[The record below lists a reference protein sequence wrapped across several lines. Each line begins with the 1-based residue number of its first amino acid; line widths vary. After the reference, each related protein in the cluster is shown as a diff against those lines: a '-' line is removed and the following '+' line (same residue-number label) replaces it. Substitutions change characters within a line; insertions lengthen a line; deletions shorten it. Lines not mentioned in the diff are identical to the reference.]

1 MPEFCHLHCHTQ
13 YSLLD
18 GASHLGPLMDKAKA
32 DGQKG
37 LAMTDHGNMFG
48 AFKFVSEAKK
58 RDLKAII
65 GCEFYLVEDRHVKSF
80 QKSLGQRDV
89 RYHQLLLAKNAQGY
103 INLSKLCSLGY
114 IDGLYGKFPRID
126 KELILQYHEGLIA
139 TSCCL
144 AAEIPRAIQ
153 SGNLELAET
162 KLKWWLDL
170 FGEDFYIE
178 IMRHRGLEKLDHGD
192 MSQEDV
198 NQQLL
203 KFAAKY
209 NIKTIVT
216 NDAHYVDEDDWK
228 MHEILLC
235 VNTGTK
241 LVDENRFQFSSSD
254 YYLKTQ
260 QEMIEIFKDIPHA
273 LDNTVEIL
281 DKIETPDLERDIL
294 LPNFPLPSGFNNQ
307 PDYLRHLVYEGAKQ
321 KYGEISE
328 KVRERIDHELN
339 IIKSMGFDG
348 YFLIVQ
354 DFIKAAREIGVSV
367 GPGRGSAAG
376 SAVAY
381 CLTITNVDPL
391 KYNLLFERFLN
402 PERISM
408 PDIDIDFDDE
418 GRQKVIDWVVDKYGK
433 NQVAQIITFGTM
445 AARSSIKDVGRV
457 MSLPLDETS
466 RIANLVPSR
475 PGTKLRKIFGR
486 NKDELKK
493 EWQGDDFSN
502 IQKLLEVE
510 KQKDLEGDVVK
521 IAQQVEGTVR
531 NVGIHAA
538 GVIIAPD
545 DITQYIP
552 VCTSKESDL
561 LVTQFDGSIVE
572 DAGMLKMDFLGLK
585 TLSIIKDCIEN
596 IVKRHGEKA
605 RIDVDEI
612 PLNDEMTFELFQR
625 GDMIG
630 IFQFESDGMRKYLKE
645 LKPTGIEDLIAMNAL
660 YRPGPMDYIPSF
672 IKRKHG
678 QEKVEYPHEWLE
690 EMLKPTH
697 GIMVYQEQIM
707 QTAQI
712 MADYTLGKADMLRR
726 AMGKKKIK
734 EMEKH
739 REIFKEGAGNK
750 GVDEEKANEIFDIM
764 EKFAAY
770 GFNRS
775 HAAAYSLV
783 AYQTAYLK
791 AHYPAE
797 FMASVLTHNKQNI
810 EKLNFFL
817 RESKR
822 MGIQVLGP
830 DINESDL
837 NFIVNANGAI
847 RFGLSALKGVGEGP
861 VSEILQNREKDGGFE
876 SIYDMCRRLNL
887 RTVNK
892 KCLESLVY
900 GGALDTFEGVERS
913 QYFAESGKYDTAL
926 EHALKYGQMYQNQK
940 QSMQNSLFGDLTN
953 EFLDEPPLP
962 NVANWSKI
970 EKLKKEKEV
979 TGIFISG
986 HPLDEYRIEMSTYTT
1001 CTLEESKNI
1010 KDTALK
1016 LAGLV
1021 TDCFHGTN
1029 QRGNGYCKFT
1039 LQDYDGTE
1047 TYSLYGENYNKYNSL
1062 IISGAVLFVEGQYS
1076 RGYNSD
1082 NYFFRLSNVRLL
1094 ETIGDAFTKSITLE
1108 VPIQRLNGTITEAL
1122 SSLISNKNGN
1132 HTLKLLVKDDEN
1144 LADVTFITK
1153 KGKVNINSEF
1163 IDEIER
1169 IGLRYKIN

>member
-18 GASHLGPLMDKAKA
+18 GASHLGPLMDKAKE
-32 DGQKG
+32 DGQRG

-65 GCEFYLVEDRHVKSF
+65 GCEFYLVEDRHIKSF
-80 QKSLGQRDV
+80 QKSLGQRDI

-178 IMRHRGLEKLDHGD
+178 IMRHRGLERLDNSD

-203 KFAAKY
+203 KFASKY
-209 NIKTIVT
+209 NIKTIVS
-216 NDAHYVDEDDWK
+216 NDAHYVNEEDWK

-241 LVDENRFQFSSSD
+241 LIDENRFQFSSSD

-260 QEMIEIFKDIPHA
+260 QEMIDIFKDIPEA
-273 LDNTVEIL
+273 VDNTMEIL
-281 DKIETPDLERDIL
+281 GKVETPDLERDIL
-294 LPNFPLPSGFNNQ
+294 LPNFPLPNGFDNQ
-307 PDYLRHLVYEGAKQ
+307 PDYLKHLVYEGAKE
-321 KYGEISE
+321 KYGELTAQISE
-328 KVRERIDHELN
+328 RLDYELS

-433 NQVAQIITFGTM
+433 TQVAQIITFGTM
-445 AARSSIKDVGRV
+445 AAKSSIRDVGRV

-486 NKDELKK
+486 NKDELRK
-493 EWQGDDFSN
+493 EWQGDGLSN
-502 IQKLLEVE
+502 INKLLDVE

-521 IAQQVEGTVR
+521 IAQKVEGTVR

-585 TLSIIKDCIEN
+585 TLSIIKDCLNN
-596 IVKRHGEKA
+596 IVKRHGEEA
-605 RIDVDEI
+605 GFDIDEI
-612 PLNDEMTFELFQR
+612 PLDDEKTFELFQR

-630 IFQFESDGMRKYLKE
+630 IFQFESDGMRKYLRD

-672 IKRKHG
+672 VKRKHG

-690 EMLKPTH
+690 EILQPTY

-739 REIFKEGAGNK
+739 REIFKEGAGKK
-750 GVDEEKANEIFDIM
+750 GVDETKANEIFDIM

-822 MGIQVLGP
+822 MGIPVLGP
-830 DINESDL
+830 DVNESDL

-861 VSEILQNREKDGGFE
+861 VSEILENRQSDGPFN
-876 SIYDMCRRLNL
+876 SIFDMCRRLNL

-900 GGALDTFEGVERS
+900 GGALYTFE
-913 QYFAESGKYDTAL
+913 
-926 EHALKYGQMYQNQK
+926 
-940 QSMQNSLFGDLTN
+940 
-953 EFLDEPPLP
+953 
-962 NVANWSKI
+962 
-970 EKLKKEKEV
+970 
-979 TGIFISG
+979 
-986 HPLDEYRIEMSTYTT
+986 
-1001 CTLEESKNI
+1001 
-1010 KDTALK
+1010 
-1016 LAGLV
+1016 
-1021 TDCFHGTN
+1021 
-1029 QRGNGYCKFT
+1029 
-1039 LQDYDGTE
+1039 
-1047 TYSLYGENYNKYNSL
+1047 
-1062 IISGAVLFVEGQYS
+1062 
-1076 RGYNSD
+1076 
-1082 NYFFRLSNVRLL
+1082 
-1094 ETIGDAFTKSITLE
+1094 
-1108 VPIQRLNGTITEAL
+1108 
-1122 SSLISNKNGN
+1122 
-1132 HTLKLLVKDDEN
+1132 
-1144 LADVTFITK
+1144 
-1153 KGKVNINSEF
+1153 
-1163 IDEIER
+1163 
-1169 IGLRYKIN
+1169 

>member
-18 GASHLGPLMDKAKA
+18 GASHLEPLMDKAKA

-58 RDLKAII
+58 RHLKAII
-65 GCEFYLVEDRHVKSF
+65 GCEFYLVEDRHKKSF
-80 QKSLGQRDV
+80 QKSLGLRDV

-114 IDGLYGKFPRID
+114 IEGIYGKFPRID
-126 KELILQYHEGLIA
+126 KELVIQYHEGLIA

-153 SGNLELAET
+153 TGNLELAEQ
-162 KLKWWLDL
+162 KLRWWLDL

-178 IMRHRGLEKLDHGD
+178 IMRHRGLETLRNTD

-198 NQQLL
+198 NQHLL
-203 KFAAKY
+203 KMAAKY
-209 NIKTIVT
+209 EIKTIVS
-216 NDAHYVDEDDWK
+216 NDAHYVNEEDSK
-228 MHEILLC
+228 AHEILLC
-235 VNTGTK
+235 VNTGSK
-241 LVDENRFQFSSSD
+241 LNDENRFQFSSSD
-254 YYLKTQ
+254 YYLKSQ
-260 QEMIEIFKDIPHA
+260 QEMTDIFKDIPEA
-273 LDNTVEIL
+273 VYNTIEVM
-281 DKIETPDLERDIL
+281 DKIETPELTRDIL
-294 LPNFPLPSGFNNQ
+294 LPNFPLPTGFSSQ
-307 PDYLRHLVYEGAKQ
+307 AEYLRHLVYEGAKI
-321 KYGEISE
+321 KYKEITE
-328 KVRERIDHELN
+328 VVRERLDYELN

-354 DFIKAAREIGVSV
+354 DFIKAARKIGVSV

-376 SAVAY
+376 SAVAFA
-381 CLTITNVDPL
+381 LTITNVDPI

-418 GRQKVIDWVVDKYGK
+418 GRQKVIDWVVEKYGK
-433 NQVAQIITFGTM
+433 TQVAQIITFGTM
-445 AARSSIKDVGRV
+445 AAKSSIKDVGRV
-457 MSLPLDETS
+457 MSLPLDQTS

-475 PGTKLRKIFGR
+475 PGTKLKNIFG
-486 NKDELKK
+486 NTKEELKK
-493 EWQGDDFSN
+493 NWQGDDYSN
-502 IQKLLEVE
+502 VQKLLEVE

-521 IAQQVEGTVR
+521 IAQRMEGTVR

-552 VCTSKESDL
+552 VCTSKESNL

-596 IVKRHGEKA
+596 IVKRHGESS
-605 RIDVDEI
+605 RIDVDKI
-612 PLNDEMTFELFQR
+612 PLEDELTFELFQR

-630 IFQFESDGMRKYLKE
+630 VFQFESDGMRKYLRD

-690 EMLKPTH
+690 EILKPTH

-712 MADYTLGKADMLRR
+712 MAGYTLGKADMLRR
-726 AMGKKKIK
+726 AMGKKKLK

-739 REIFKEGAGNK
+739 REIFKEGASKKGIPENTANK
-750 GVDEEKANEIFDIM
+750 IFDIM

-783 AYQTAYLK
+783 AFHTAYLK

-797 FMASVLTHNKQNI
+797 FMASVLTRNKQNI

-822 MGIQVLGP
+822 MGIKVLGP
-830 DINESDL
+830 NINESDL
-837 NFIVNANGAI
+837 HFIVNANGAI

-861 VSEILQNREKDGGFE
+861 VTEILSGRVKGGDFT
-876 SIYDMCRRLNL
+876 SIFDMCRRLNL
-887 RTVNK
+887 RTINK
-892 KCLESLVY
+892 KCLESLAY
-900 GGALDTFEGVERS
+900 GGAFDVFGGVDRS
-913 QYFAESGKYDTAL
+913 QYFAPSGKFGTAL
-926 EHALKYGQMYQNQK
+926 EHALKYGNLYQNQQ

-953 EFLDEPPLP
+953 EFLDEPALP
-962 NVANWSKI
+962 KVDKWSKI
-970 EKLKKEKEV
+970 ETLKKEKDV

-986 HPLDEYRIEMSTYTT
+986 HPLDEYRIEISTYTT
-1001 CTLEESKNI
+1001 CTIEDSKSR
-1010 KDTALK
+1010 KDTPLK
-1016 LAGLV
+1016 LAGLI
-1021 TDCFHGTN
+1021 TECFHGTN
-1029 QRGNGYCKFT
+1029 QKGNGYCKFT
-1039 LQDYDGTE
+1039 LQDYDGSE
-1047 TYSLYGENYNKYNSL
+1047 SYSLYGENYNKFNSL
-1062 IISGAVLFVEGQYS
+1062 AITGAVVFLEGAYS

-1082 NYFFRLSNVRLL
+1082 NYYFRLNNIRLL
-1094 ETIGDAFTKSITLE
+1094 ESIGVALTKLITLE
-1108 VPIQRLNGTITEAL
+1108 IPIQNLNSKLTESL
-1122 SSLISNKNGN
+1122 SKLISENKGN
-1132 HTLKLLVKDDEN
+1132 HLLKFCVIDPDKN
-1144 LADVTFITK
+1144 VDVIFVPE
-1153 KGKVNINSEF
+1153 KGKVNINSEL
-1163 IDEIER
+1163 IDKIER
-1169 IGLRYKIN
+1169 LGLRYKIN

>member
-1 MPEFCHLHCHTQ
+1 MPEFCHLHCHTHF
-13 YSLLD
+13 SLLD

-65 GCEFYLVEDRHVKSF
+65 GCEFYLVEDRHIKSF

-114 IDGLYGKFPRID
+114 IDGQYGKFPRID
-126 KELILQYHEGLIA
+126 KELVLQYHEGLIA

-153 SGNLELAET
+153 SGNLELAEE

-170 FGEDFYIE
+170 FQEDFYIE
-178 IMRHRGLEKLDHGD
+178 IMRHRGLEKLNNTDL
-192 MSQEDV
+192 SQEDV

-209 NIKTIVT
+209 NIKTIVS
-216 NDAHYVDEDDWK
+216 NDAHYVNEEDWK

-241 LVDENRFQFSSSD
+241 LIDENRFQFSSSD
-254 YYLKTQ
+254 YYLKSQ
-260 QEMIEIFKDIPHA
+260 QEMVDIFKDIPEA
-273 LDNTVEIL
+273 VANTMEIL
-281 DKIETPDLERDIL
+281 DKIETPELERDIL
-294 LPNFPLPSGFNNQ
+294 LPNFPLPSGFDNQ
-307 PDYLRHLVYEGAKQ
+307 SDYLRFLVYEGAKI
-321 KYGEISE
+321 KYGEIRSI
-328 KVRERIDHELN
+328 VRERIDHELN

-376 SAVAY
+376 SAVAF
-381 CLTITNVDPL
+381 CLTITNVDPI

-445 AARSSIKDVGRV
+445 AAKSSIKDVGRV

-466 RIANLVPSR
+466 KIANLVPSR
-475 PGTKLRKIFGR
+475 PGTKLRKIFGS

-493 EWQGDDFSN
+493 DWQGDDLSN
-502 IQKLLEVE
+502 INKLLDVE

-521 IAQQVEGTVR
+521 IAQKLEGTVR

-596 IVKRHGEKA
+596 IVKRHGESS

-612 PLNDEMTFELFQR
+612 PLDDELTFELFQR

-630 IFQFESDGMRKYLKE
+630 VFQFESDGMRKYLRE

-672 IKRKHG
+672 VKRKHG

-690 EMLKPTH
+690 DILKPTY

-739 REIFKEGAGNK
+739 REIFKEGAGKK
-750 GVDEEKANEIFDIM
+750 GVAESQANEIFDIM

-783 AYQTAYLK
+783 AYHTAYLK

-797 FMASVLTHNKQNI
+797 FMSSVLTHNKQNI

-822 MGIQVLGP
+822 MGIPVLGP

-861 VSEILQNREKDGGFE
+861 VSEILANRITDGPFN

-900 GGALDTFEGVERS
+900 GGALDTFQGVERS

-926 EHALKYGQMYQNQK
+926 EHALKYGNLYQSQK
-940 QSMQNSLFGDLTN
+940 QSMQNSLFGDMTN

-962 NVANWSKI
+962 QVQKWSKI
-970 EKLKKEKEV
+970 EKLKKEKDV

-1001 CTLEESKNI
+1001 CTLEDSKI
-1010 KDTALK
+1010 RMDTALK

-1047 TYSLYGENYNKYNSL
+1047 SYSLYGENYNKFNSL
-1062 IISGAVLFVEGQYS
+1062 IITGAVLFIEGQYS

-1082 NYFFRLSNVRLL
+1082 NYFFRLANVKLL
-1094 ETIGDAFTKSITLE
+1094 ETIGVALTKSITLE
-1108 VPIQRLNGTITEAL
+1108 MPLLNLNNKITESL
-1122 SSLISNKNGN
+1122 SALISERNGN
-1132 HTLKLLVKDDEN
+1132 HQLKILVTDDQK
-1144 LADVTFITK
+1144 LADVTFIALE
-1153 KGKVNINSEF
+1153 GKVNITSEF
-1163 IDEIER
+1163 IDEIEK

>member
-1 MPEFCHLHCHTQ
+1 
-13 YSLLD
+13 
-18 GASHLGPLMDKAKA
+18 MDKAKE
-32 DGQKG
+32 DGQRG

-65 GCEFYLVEDRHVKSF
+65 GCEFYLVEDRHIKSF
-80 QKSLGQRDV
+80 QKSLGQRDI

-178 IMRHRGLEKLDHGD
+178 IMRHRGLERLDNSD

-203 KFAAKY
+203 KFASKY
-209 NIKTIVT
+209 NIKTIVS
-216 NDAHYVDEDDWK
+216 NDAHYVNEEDWK

-241 LVDENRFQFSSSD
+241 LIDENRFQFSSSD

-260 QEMIEIFKDIPHA
+260 QEMIDIFKDIPEA
-273 LDNTVEIL
+273 VDNTMEIL
-281 DKIETPDLERDIL
+281 GKVETPDLERDIL
-294 LPNFPLPSGFNNQ
+294 LPNFPLPNGFDNQ
-307 PDYLRHLVYEGAKQ
+307 PDYLKHLVYEGAKE
-321 KYGEISE
+321 KYGELTAQISE
-328 KVRERIDHELN
+328 RLDYELS

-433 NQVAQIITFGTM
+433 TQVAQIITFGTM
-445 AARSSIKDVGRV
+445 AAKSSIRDVGRV

-486 NKDELKK
+486 NKDELRK
-493 EWQGDDFSN
+493 EWQGDGLSN
-502 IQKLLEVE
+502 INKLLDVE

-521 IAQQVEGTVR
+521 IAQKVEGTVR

-585 TLSIIKDCIEN
+585 TLSIIKDCLNN
-596 IVKRHGEKA
+596 IVKRHGEEA
-605 RIDVDEI
+605 GFDIDEI
-612 PLNDEMTFELFQR
+612 PLDDEKTFELFQR

-630 IFQFESDGMRKYLKE
+630 IFQFESDGMRKYLRD

-672 IKRKHG
+672 VKRKHG

-690 EMLKPTH
+690 EILQPTY

-739 REIFKEGAGNK
+739 REIFKEGAGKK
-750 GVDEEKANEIFDIM
+750 GVDETKANEIFDIM

-822 MGIQVLGP
+822 MGIPVLGP
-830 DINESDL
+830 DVNESDL

-861 VSEILQNREKDGGFE
+861 VSEILENRQSDGPFN
-876 SIYDMCRRLNL
+876 SIFDMCRRLNL

-913 QYFAESGKYDTAL
+913 QYFAESGKYETAL
-926 EHALKYGQMYQNQK
+926 EHALKYGNLYQNQK
-940 QSMQNSLFGDLTN
+940 QSMQNSLFGDMTDD
-953 EFLDEPPLP
+953 FLDEPTLP
-962 NVANWSKI
+962 QVKKWSKI
-970 EKLKKEKEV
+970 EKLKREKDV

-1001 CTLEESKNI
+1001 STLEESKNI
-1010 KDTALK
+1010 KDTSLK
-1016 LAGLV
+1016 LAGLI

-1047 TYSLYGENYNKYNSL
+1047 SYSLYGENYNKYNSL
-1062 IISGAVLFVEGQYS
+1062 IITGAVLFIEGQYS

-1094 ETIGDAFTKSITLE
+1094 ETIGDALTKSITLE
-1108 VPIQRLNGTITEAL
+1108 VPISTLNNNITNSL
-1122 SSLISNKNGN
+1122 SALISEKNGN
-1132 HTLKLLVKDDEN
+1132 HLLKLLVKDHEN
-1144 LADVTFITK
+1144 LAEVTFIAQQ
-1153 KGKVNINSEF
+1153 GKVNITSEF
-1163 IDEIER
+1163 IDEIEK

>member
-1 MPEFCHLHCHTQ
+1 MPEFCHLHCHTHF
-13 YSLLD
+13 SLLD

-65 GCEFYLVEDRHVKSF
+65 GCEFYLVEDRHIKSF

-114 IDGLYGKFPRID
+114 IDGQYGKFPRID
-126 KELILQYHEGLIA
+126 KELVLQYHEGLIA

-153 SGNLELAET
+153 SGNLELAEE

-170 FGEDFYIE
+170 FQEDFYIE
-178 IMRHRGLEKLDHGD
+178 IMRHRGLEKLNNTDL
-192 MSQEDV
+192 SQEDV

-209 NIKTIVT
+209 NIKTIVS
-216 NDAHYVDEDDWK
+216 NDAHYVNEEDWK

-241 LVDENRFQFSSSD
+241 LIDENRFQFSSSD
-254 YYLKTQ
+254 YYLKSQ
-260 QEMIEIFKDIPHA
+260 QEMVDIFKDIPEA
-273 LDNTVEIL
+273 VANTMEIL
-281 DKIETPDLERDIL
+281 DKIETPELERDIL
-294 LPNFPLPSGFNNQ
+294 LPNFPLPSGFDNQ
-307 PDYLRHLVYEGAKQ
+307 SDYLRFLVYEGAKI
-321 KYGEISE
+321 KYGEIRSI
-328 KVRERIDHELN
+328 VRERIDHELN

-376 SAVAY
+376 SAVAF
-381 CLTITNVDPL
+381 CLTITNVDPI

-445 AARSSIKDVGRV
+445 AAKSSIKDVGRV

-466 RIANLVPSR
+466 KIANLVPSR
-475 PGTKLRKIFGR
+475 PGTKLRKIFGS

-493 EWQGDDFSN
+493 DWQGDDLSN
-502 IQKLLEVE
+502 INKLLDVE

-521 IAQQVEGTVR
+521 IAQKLEGTVR

-596 IVKRHGEKA
+596 IVKRHGESS

-612 PLNDEMTFELFQR
+612 PLDDELTFELFQR

-630 IFQFESDGMRKYLKE
+630 VFQFESDGMRKYLRE

-672 IKRKHG
+672 VKRKHG

-690 EMLKPTH
+690 DILKPTY

-739 REIFKEGAGNK
+739 REIFKEGAGKK
-750 GVDEEKANEIFDIM
+750 GVAESQANEIFDIM

-783 AYQTAYLK
+783 AYHTAYLK

-797 FMASVLTHNKQNI
+797 FMSSVLTHNKQNI

-822 MGIQVLGP
+822 MGIPVLGP

-861 VSEILQNREKDGGFE
+861 VSEILANRITDGPFN

-900 GGALDTFEGVERS
+900 GGALDTFQGVERS

-926 EHALKYGQMYQNQK
+926 EHALKYGNLYQSQK
-940 QSMQNSLFGDLTN
+940 QSMQNSLFGDMTN

-962 NVANWSKI
+962 QVQKWSKI
-970 EKLKKEKEV
+970 EKLKKEKDV

-1001 CTLEESKNI
+1001 CTLEDSKI
-1010 KDTALK
+1010 RMDTALK

-1047 TYSLYGENYNKYNSL
+1047 SYSLYGENYNKFNSL
-1062 IISGAVLFVEGQYS
+1062 IITGAVLFIEGQYS

-1082 NYFFRLSNVRLL
+1082 NYFFRLANVKLL
-1094 ETIGDAFTKSITLE
+1094 ETIGVALTKSITLE
-1108 VPIQRLNGTITEAL
+1108 MPLLNLNNKITESL
-1122 SSLISNKNGN
+1122 SALISERNGN
-1132 HTLKLLVKDDEN
+1132 HQLKILVTDDQK
-1144 LADVTFITK
+1144 LADVTFIAQE
-1153 KGKVNINSEF
+1153 GKVNITSEF
-1163 IDEIER
+1163 IDEIEK

>member
-1 MPEFCHLHCHTQ
+1 M
-13 YSLLD
+13 
-18 GASHLGPLMDKAKA
+18 
-32 DGQKG
+32 
-37 LAMTDHGNMFG
+37 
-48 AFKFVSEAKK
+48 
-58 RDLKAII
+58 
-65 GCEFYLVEDRHVKSF
+65 
-80 QKSLGQRDV
+80 
-89 RYHQLLLAKNAQGY
+89 
-103 INLSKLCSLGY
+103 
-114 IDGLYGKFPRID
+114 
-126 KELILQYHEGLIA
+126 
-139 TSCCL
+139 
-144 AAEIPRAIQ
+144 
-153 SGNLELAET
+153 
-162 KLKWWLDL
+162 
-170 FGEDFYIE
+170 
-178 IMRHRGLEKLDHGD
+178 
-192 MSQEDV
+192 
-198 NQQLL
+198 
-203 KFAAKY
+203 
-209 NIKTIVT
+209 
-216 NDAHYVDEDDWK
+216 
-228 MHEILLC
+228 
-235 VNTGTK
+235 
-241 LVDENRFQFSSSD
+241 
-254 YYLKTQ
+254 
-260 QEMIEIFKDIPHA
+260 
-273 LDNTVEIL
+273 
-281 DKIETPDLERDIL
+281 
-294 LPNFPLPSGFNNQ
+294 
-307 PDYLRHLVYEGAKQ
+307 
-321 KYGEISE
+321 
-328 KVRERIDHELN
+328 
-339 IIKSMGFDG
+339 
-348 YFLIVQ
+348 
-354 DFIKAAREIGVSV
+354 
-367 GPGRGSAAG
+367 
-376 SAVAY
+376 
-381 CLTITNVDPL
+381 
-391 KYNLLFERFLN
+391 
-402 PERISM
+402 
-408 PDIDIDFDDE
+408 
-418 GRQKVIDWVVDKYGK
+418 
-433 NQVAQIITFGTM
+433 AQIITFGTM
-445 AARSSIKDVGRV
+445 AAKSSIKDVGRV

-466 RIANLVPSR
+466 KIANLVPSR
-475 PGTKLRKIFGR
+475 PGTKLRKIFGS

-493 EWQGDDFSN
+493 DWQGDDLSN
-502 IQKLLEVE
+502 INKLLDVE

-521 IAQQVEGTVR
+521 IAQKLEGTVR

-596 IVKRHGEKA
+596 IVKRHGESS

-612 PLNDEMTFELFQR
+612 PLDDELTFELFQR

-630 IFQFESDGMRKYLKE
+630 VFQFESDGMRKYLRE

-672 IKRKHG
+672 VKRKHG

-690 EMLKPTH
+690 DILKPTY

-739 REIFKEGAGNK
+739 REIFKEGAGKK
-750 GVDEEKANEIFDIM
+750 GVAESQANEIFDIM

-783 AYQTAYLK
+783 AYHTAYLK

-797 FMASVLTHNKQNI
+797 FMSSVLTHNKQNI

-822 MGIQVLGP
+822 MGIPVLGP

-861 VSEILQNREKDGGFE
+861 VSEILANRITDGPFN

-900 GGALDTFEGVERS
+900 GGALDTFQGVERS

-926 EHALKYGQMYQNQK
+926 EHALKYGNLYQSQK
-940 QSMQNSLFGDLTN
+940 QSMQNSLFGDMTN

-962 NVANWSKI
+962 QVQKWSKI
-970 EKLKKEKEV
+970 EKLKKEKDV

-1001 CTLEESKNI
+1001 CTLEDSKI
-1010 KDTALK
+1010 RMDTALK

-1047 TYSLYGENYNKYNSL
+1047 SYSLYGENYNKFNSL
-1062 IISGAVLFVEGQYS
+1062 IITGAVLFIEGQYS

-1082 NYFFRLSNVRLL
+1082 NYFFRLANVKLL
-1094 ETIGDAFTKSITLE
+1094 ETIGVALTKSITLE
-1108 VPIQRLNGTITEAL
+1108 MPLLNLNNKITESL
-1122 SSLISNKNGN
+1122 SALISERNGN
-1132 HTLKLLVKDDEN
+1132 HQLKILVTDDQK
-1144 LADVTFITK
+1144 LADVTFIAQE
-1153 KGKVNINSEF
+1153 GKVNITSEF
-1163 IDEIER
+1163 IDEIEK